1 MTTNCRDVKLLNYQT
16 LVGIHLYE
24 SFIMNLKK
32 NRYLKENQFET
43 NLFNLI
49 QLLVLILSLK
59 IIFT

>member
-16 LVGIHLYE
+16 LVGIYLYE

-32 NRYLKENQFET
+32 NRHLKENQFET

-49 QLLVLILSLK
+49 ELLVLILSLK